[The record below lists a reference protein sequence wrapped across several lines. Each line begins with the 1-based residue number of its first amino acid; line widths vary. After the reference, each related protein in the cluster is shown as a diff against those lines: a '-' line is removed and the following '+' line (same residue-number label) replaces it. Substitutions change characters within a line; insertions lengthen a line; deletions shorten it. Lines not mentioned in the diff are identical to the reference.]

1 MRTRMRTEND
11 LLVFLLLKKVQ
22 KLYKNTVMFSLIA
35 NVLWTYFEL
44 IFLYTVII
52 FNWELVLKID
62 FYGIY
67 LEGFF

>member
-1 MRTRMRTEND
+1 MRPEND
-11 LLVFLLLKKVQ
+11 LVVFLLLKKVQ
-22 KLYKNTVMFSLIA
+22 KLYKNTVMLSLIT

-52 FNWELVLKID
+52 FDWELVLKID

>member
-1 MRTRMRTEND
+1 MRPEND
-11 LLVFLLLKKVQ
+11 LVVFLLLKKVQ
-22 KLYKNTVMFSLIA
+22 KLYKNTVMLSLIT

-52 FNWELVLKID
+52 FDWELVLKID
-62 FYGIY
+62 FYEIY